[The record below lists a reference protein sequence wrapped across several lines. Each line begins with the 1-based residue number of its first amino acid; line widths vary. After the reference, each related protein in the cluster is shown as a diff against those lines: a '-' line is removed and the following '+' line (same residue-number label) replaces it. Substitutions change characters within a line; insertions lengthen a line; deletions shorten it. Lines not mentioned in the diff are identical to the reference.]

1 MRNSKGFL
9 EGVLDKHL
17 EGFYLEYKKQIYMD
31 SVENSIEFHRDSEG
45 IL

>member
-9 EGVLDKHL
+9 EVVLDKHL
-17 EGFYLEYKKQIYMD
+17 EGFYLEYKKIYTG